1 MLLSGTEFARI
12 VVECGASPTP
22 HSRGTGSLPEHG
34 LRKTCAMPTTCPPL
48 LRCRANPEPIR
59 VRNLLYRPWRSV
71 RPSLLDQR
79 FTGDA
84 YVVDE
89 RNGRASVCLDGYRLV
104 EVSVTC
110 FDLPAF
116 NRVFDQLRRAP
127 ARYQRCLRKSYPA
140 DG

>member
-1 MLLSGTEFARI
+1 MGQVARRKWVRTSRGGLLQKMLLSGTEFARI

-22 HSRGTGSLPEHG
+22 HSRGTGTLPEHG

-79 FTGDA
+79 S
-84 YVVDE
+84 E
-89 RNGRASVCLDGYRLV
+89 
-104 EVSVTC
+104 EH
-110 FDLPAF
+110 
-116 NRVFDQLRRAP
+116 
-127 ARYQRCLRKSYPA
+127 
-140 DG
+140 